1 MRSVKNH
8 FSLII
13 ALFSIVF
20 TMQVYI
26 DIDRTVTA
34 YEKNLNENYSVV
46 VVSQKRLKPVSLVAM
61 SPKIKSAEEI
71 STKEIVSRLQSQM
84 KQRHI
89 DLLKLSLPHFY
100 ALHLTHYPS
109 PSEIKDLR
117 RRLERN
123 SDITRIEDFA
133 QSHDTL
139 YQLLL
144 LFKSISVLFAI
155 GIFAVTSLLI
165 VKEMRI
171 WQFQHN
177 ERMSIMA
184 MFGAPVWM
192 RSTVLFRL
200 AIVDAIIAAI
210 LAIATFSYANTTQ
223 VVSKSLEPLG
233 IQAVLFDPVQDSLL
247 IAAVAL
253 GLSIILATL
262 IVIGHKEEV

>member
-8 FSLII
+8 LSLII

-26 DIDRTVTA
+26 VIERTVTA
-34 YEKNLNENYSVV
+34 YEQNLNENYSIVIV
-46 VVSQKRLKPVSLVAM
+46 TQKKIDEKSIMAVSTKIVAVD
-61 SPKIKSAEEI
+61 EI
-71 STKEIVSRLQSQM
+71 STKEIVTKLQSQM

-109 PSEIKDLR
+109 PSEIKELR
-117 RRLERN
+117 KRLEKNR
-123 SDITRIEDFA
+123 DITRIEDFA

-144 LFKSISVLFAI
+144 LFKSVSTLFAI
-155 GIFAVTSLLI
+155 GIFTVTSLLI
-165 VKEMRI
+165 IKEMRI

-192 RSTVLFRL
+192 RSAVLFRL
-200 AIVDAIIAAI
+200 AIVDAIIASL
-210 LAIATFSYANTTQ
+210 LAIGTFSYANASNVASEQ
-223 VVSKSLEPLG
+223 LASIGISVS
-233 IQAVLFDPVQDSLL
+233 LFDPVNDSLM
-247 IAAVAL
+247 IVGVAL
-253 GLSIILATL
+253 GLSILLAFL
-262 IVIGHKEEV
+262 IVIAHKEEV